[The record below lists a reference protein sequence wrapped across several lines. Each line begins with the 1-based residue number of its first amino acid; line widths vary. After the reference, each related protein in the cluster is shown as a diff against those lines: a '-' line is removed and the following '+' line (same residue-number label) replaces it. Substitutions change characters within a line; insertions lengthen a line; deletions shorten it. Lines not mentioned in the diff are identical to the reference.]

1 MLAQRGAFINS
12 GSTALNAAL
21 APPGQR
27 QGNCYL
33 LPHYR
38 LHAVHSR
45 PSSTHN
51 SDEVILQIF
60 LPRAYNG
67 STQAATLQ
75 INIGWNRRFRSR
87 EAHGLIVLAAELI
100 DESE

>member
-27 QGNCYL
+27 QGNCQL

-38 LHAVHSR
+38 LRAVHSR
-45 PSSTHN
+45 PFDPQLGR
-51 SDEVILQIF
+51 SDPPDIS
-60 LPRAYNG
+60 PHAYNG

-75 INIGWNRRFRSR
+75 INVGWNCRFRSR
-87 EAHGLIVLAAELI
+87 ETHGLIVSAVELI